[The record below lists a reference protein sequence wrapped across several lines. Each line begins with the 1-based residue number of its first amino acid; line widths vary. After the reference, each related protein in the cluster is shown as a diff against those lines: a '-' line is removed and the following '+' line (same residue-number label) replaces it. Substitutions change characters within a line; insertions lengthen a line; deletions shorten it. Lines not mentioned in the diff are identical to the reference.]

1 MKKKIYVVKI
11 GRETGIYDEYKK
23 CEAQVKG
30 FRGAVFRS
38 IDYRTEFE
46 KEDKNKEG
54 SLRYAFMCAEAY
66 MSDVRIGG
74 FKLVY
79 QGENQDYMEEESWK
93 KEGFLP
99 FVKEIPDD
107 ADDLQGED
115 ENGDID
121 DYSDE
126 NDDIDENDGTDETVD
141 GFVLIE
147 DDGELPFA
155 TDVPSGHAEP
165 ESQEEQET
173 SPEES
178 AVHNYDH
185 TKEKEVYSELQ
196 IPERPN
202 QNKPWVEILL
212 YIAGHRHPKETYV
225 GRYHAPTLYITLL
238 KFVFRPKSVLR
249 EFVNVYMSHIYPE
262 ISNEVSMECSPED
275 WFDDACEAWED
286 SDEYRV
292 LKQRFEKN
300 GMEYLD
306 FDEIFHRYDAFVED
320 NAKSSL
326 RTNSKT
332 YKAMKK
338 YIKQGGHSLSDL
350 YQELTGNKV
359 YREELMK
366 VSGPYEN
373 PDFDQKIYGKE
384 TETSFRQQTKQQFK
398 QQIMYTESIGMK
410 LKEKVIGQ
418 DDAIDKLEFSF
429 FHAEKSARQKN
440 KRKGPRGVF
449 LFAGPSGVGKT
460 FTARLFADELGL
472 PFRRFDMSGYANRW
486 ASEELAGSSTI
497 YKDSKPGVLTEYVNA
512 NPHSV
517 LLFDEIE
524 KAHIRVIRLFLQIL
538 DDGIC
543 FDRFY
548 DTNMSFED
556 TIIIFTT
563 NAGKQ
568 RYSDAKDENLT
579 VLPDKV
585 VIDALAKDI
594 NPETRAPF
602 FPPEI
607 LSRMSSHT
615 VIMFNHLKADALRRV
630 VERDV
635 ENQLR
640 QSEQETG
647 YNLSIGKSKVAKT
660 VLYSMGGSA
669 DARNASVLAGKLI
682 DQQLYEFTNS
692 MMQKTL
698 WDNTENLK
706 QIEWVCDFTEAT
718 DEVKEIYSGEKN
730 RVIPVLGTM
739 QYEPSGSLKEND
751 IIVKNTTDSDA
762 FMEMLHKERVL
773 FAVIDY
779 TLGLGS
785 TESSLNIADARSAGG
800 VVFLKTA
807 EEFDDIP
814 IYILYGGKSEYAY
827 TDREKNDLLKR
838 GAGGFINRDFYANE
852 LEMAYWDVCCQ
863 KVMNT
868 LARRHQLLT
877 YKTRKIFDDNH
888 PEAGKIEF
896 YALKLE
902 TAVDSEDISSIL
914 SDADRPNTKF
924 DDVIGA
930 EEAKDE
936 LRYYVDY
943 LKKPKDFLKRSGMLP
958 KGILLYGP
966 KGTGK
971 TTLARAMAGESDV
984 AFFQTSAAEF
994 KGPRTGESEANIKR
1008 IFERARK
1015 YAPAII
1021 FIDEIDAIG
1030 RKRDGSDP
1038 RTESMLTVLFTQMDG
1053 FLGADSNR
1061 PVFVLAAT
1069 NYGATAEDDG
1079 IGSLDEALLRRFDNQ
1094 IYVDLPNESER
1105 EQYILKMLAGRNIT
1119 TVSEDTARDIAEKT
1133 KGQSLSDIRNVFG
1146 LALRTAIKQSR
1157 DITADDLLSAL
1168 KKFNSLPSNVERPNT
1183 KFDDVIGAEN
1193 AKKELRYFI
1202 KYLKEPKE
1210 FLKKGAGQP
1219 KGILLYGDPGTGK
1232 TLLARAMAGESG
1244 VTFLQTSA
1252 TEFMS
1257 KWVGES
1263 EANIRRLFAKARKY
1277 APAIIFIDEIDAIGK
1292 KRTGS
1297 ETTPHTEGMLNALL
1311 TEMDGFR
1318 GSDSNNPVFVLA
1330 ATNAKVRGE
1339 KGGIGSSLDDALL
1352 RRFDNQ
1358 IYVDL
1363 PRESEREQYILKM
1376 LADRNITTVSQEAAH
1391 SIAERTAGR
1400 SLAYLKNVFEF
1411 ALRKAIEQETDMTDD
1426 DLLTAL
1432 EDYNHGEKKEHTPDY
1447 YKSVAIHETGHAY
1460 VSYISGDKPS
1470 YITIESRGD
1479 FGGYM
1484 RRANQEDVASY
1495 TREELLARIRTALA
1509 GRAAEQVFYGKEM
1522 SLNTGASSDLRNAT
1536 DIAFQIVCTFGMEDD
1551 QLIVLS
1557 KDEILKS
1564 ALAGEYTAKVN
1575 EILKAEMKNAIEII
1589 ENAKDKIWRI
1599 ADVLVKEN
1607 RLTGKQF
1614 EELMEAE
1621 K

>member
-30 FRGAVFRS
+30 FSGAKFRGF
-38 IDYRTEFE
+38 DYRTEFE
-46 KEDKNKEG
+46 KEDENKEG
-54 SLRYAFMCAEAY
+54 SLRYAFMCAEEF

-74 FKLVY
+74 LKLVY

-99 FVKEIPDD
+99 FGEEIPDD
-107 ADDLQGED
+107 AGNLQGE
-115 ENGDID
+115 G
-121 DYSDE
+121 E
-126 NDDIDENDGTDETVD
+126 NDDIDEKDGTDETVD

-147 DDGELPFA
+147 DDGELPFVK
-155 TDVPSGHAEP
+155 DIPSGHAEP
-165 ESQEEQET
+165 ESREEQET

-178 AVHNYDH
+178 AVHDYDH
-185 TKEKEVYSELQ
+185 TKEEEVYSELQ

-212 YIAGHRHPKETYV
+212 YIAGYRQPKETYV
-225 GRYHAPTLYITLL
+225 GRYHVPTLYITLL
-238 KFVFRPKSVLR
+238 KFVFRPKSILC
-249 EFVNVYMSHIYPE
+249 EFVNVYKCHIYPE
-262 ISNEVSMECSPED
+262 IRDEVTMECSPED

-306 FDEIFHRYDAFVED
+306 FDEIFHRYEVFVED

-350 YQELTGNKV
+350 YQELTENKV

-366 VSGPYEN
+366 VSGPFEN

-384 TETSFRQQTKQQFK
+384 TEASFRQQTKQQFK

-429 FHAEKSARQKN
+429 FHAEKSAHQKN
-440 KRKGPRGVF
+440 KRKGPRSVF

-460 FTARLFADELGL
+460 FTAQLFADELGF

-512 NPHSV
+512 KPHSV

-524 KAHIRVIRLFLQIL
+524 KAHIRVIQLFLQIL

-548 DTNMSFED
+548 DTNISFED

-568 RYSDAKDENLT
+568 RYGDAKDENLT

-615 VIMFNHLKADALRRV
+615 ILMFNHLKADALRRV

-647 YNLSIGKSKVAKT
+647 YNLSIGKSKLAKT

-706 QIEWVCDFTEAT
+706 QIEWGCDFTEAT

-751 IIVKNTTDSDA
+751 IIVKNTTDPDA

-779 TLGLGS
+779 TLGSES
-785 TESSLNIADARSAGG
+785 TESSLNIADARTAGG
-800 VVFLKTA
+800 VVFQKTA

-814 IYILYGGKSEYAY
+814 IYILYGGESEYKY

-838 GAGGFINRDFYANE
+838 GVSSFINREFYENE
-852 LEMAYWDVCCQ
+852 LEMAYWDVCCR

-877 YKTRKIFDDNH
+877 YRTRKIFDDKH

-896 YALKLE
+896 YDLKLE
-902 TAVDSEDISSIL
+902 TAVESEDIPSLL
-914 SDADRPNTKF
+914 SDAERPNTKF
-924 DDVIGA
+924 NDVIGA
-930 EEAKDE
+930 EDAKDE
-936 LRYYVDY
+936 LQYYVNY
-943 LKKPKDFLKRSGMLP
+943 LKKPKDFLKRGVMPP

-966 KGTGK
+966 PGTGK
-971 TTLARAMAGESDV
+971 TMLARAMAGESDV
-984 AFFQTSAAEF
+984 AFFQISAAEF
-994 KGPRTGESEANIKR
+994 KSPYTGESEANIRR

-1021 FIDEIDAIG
+1021 FIDEIDVIG
-1030 RKRDGSDP
+1030 KKRTGSDSG
-1038 RTESMLTVLFTQMDG
+1038 TESMLTALFTQMDG

-1079 IGSLDEALLRRFDNQ
+1079 IGSLDDALLRRFDNQ

-1105 EQYILKMLAGRNIT
+1105 EQYILKMLADRNIT

-1133 KGQSLSDIRNVFG
+1133 EGQSLSNIQNVFG
-1146 LALRTAIKQSR
+1146 RALRTAIKQSR
-1157 DITADDLLSAL
+1157 DITADDLLSTL
-1168 KKFNSLPSNVERPNT
+1168 KKFNSLPSDAERPNT

-1193 AKKELRYFI
+1193 AKDELRYFI

-1210 FLKKGAGQP
+1210 FLKKGARPP

-1232 TLLARAMAGESG
+1232 TMLARAMAGESG

-1252 TEFMS
+1252 TEFMDS
-1257 KWVGES
+1257 RVGGS

-1297 ETTPHTEGMLNALL
+1297 ETTHHTESMLNALL

-1318 GSDSNNPVFVLA
+1318 GADSNRPVFVLA
-1330 ATNAKVRGE
+1330 ATNSKARGE
-1339 KGGIGSSLDDALL
+1339 KGGIGSLDDALL

-1363 PRESEREQYILKM
+1363 PKESEREQYILKI

-1391 SIAERTAGR
+1391 SIAERTTGK
-1400 SLAYLKNVFEF
+1400 SLADLQNVFELAF
-1411 ALRKAIEQETDMTDD
+1411 RNAVRQSRTMTED

-1432 EDYNHGEKKEHTPDY
+1432 EQYNHGEKKEHTPEY

-1470 YITIESRGD
+1470 YITIESRGN

-1484 RRANQEDVASY
+1484 QHANQEDVTEY
-1495 TREELLARIRTALA
+1495 TRDELLAWIRTSLA
-1509 GRAAEQVFYGKEM
+1509 GRAAEQVFYGKEK
-1522 SLNTGASSDLRNAT
+1522 SLNTGAYSDLQHAT
-1536 DIAFQIVCTFGMEDD
+1536 DVAFKIVCTYGMEDD
-1551 QLIVLS
+1551 QLIALS
-1557 KDEILKS
+1557 KDKILQS
-1564 ALAGEYTAKVN
+1564 ELAREYTAKVN
-1575 EILKAEMKNAIEII
+1575 EILKTEMKNAIEII
-1589 ENAKDKIWRI
+1589 ENAKDKIRRI
-1599 ADVLVKEN
+1599 ADVLVKDN

>member
-30 FRGAVFRS
+30 FSGAKFRGF
-38 IDYRTEFE
+38 DYRTEFE
-46 KEDKNKEG
+46 KDDEDKEG
-54 SLRYAFMCAEAY
+54 SLRHAFMRAEEF

-74 FKLVY
+74 LKLVY
-79 QGENQDYMEEESWK
+79 QGENQDYTEEESWK

-99 FVKEIPDD
+99 FGEEIPDD
-107 ADDLQGED
+107 AGTLQGE
-115 ENGDID
+115 G
-121 DYSDE
+121 E
-126 NDDIDENDGTDETVD
+126 NDDIDETVD
-141 GFVLIE
+141 GFVFIE
-147 DDGELPFA
+147 DDSELPFA
-155 TDVPSGHAEP
+155 IEVPSGHGEP
-165 ESQEEQET
+165 ESREGQEAF
-173 SPEES
+173 PEES
-178 AVHNYDH
+178 AVRDYDH
-185 TKEKEVYSELQ
+185 TKEEEIFSELQ

-202 QNKPWVEILL
+202 QNKPWVEMLL
-212 YIAGHRHPKETYV
+212 YIAGYRQPKETYV
-225 GRYHAPTLYITLL
+225 GRYHVPTLYVTLL
-238 KFVFRPKSVLR
+238 KFVFRPKSILC
-249 EFVNVYMSHIYPE
+249 EFVNVYKCHIYPE
-262 ISNEVSMECSPED
+262 IRDEVSLECSPED
-275 WFDDACEAWED
+275 WIDDACEAWED

-306 FDEIFHRYDAFVED
+306 FDEIFYRYDAFVED

-338 YIKQGGHSLSDL
+338 YIRQGGHSLSGL
-350 YQELTGNKV
+350 YRELTENEV

-366 VSGPYEN
+366 VSGPYDN

-384 TETSFRQQTKQQFK
+384 TEASFKQQSKQQFK

-460 FTARLFADELGL
+460 FTAQLFADELGL

-524 KAHIRVIRLFLQIL
+524 KAHIRVIQLFLQVL

-548 DTNMSFED
+548 DTNISFED

-568 RYSDAKDENLT
+568 RYSDGKDENLT

-635 ENQLR
+635 ENQLG

-647 YNLSIGKSKVAKT
+647 YNLRVGKSKLAKT

-698 WDNTENLK
+698 WDNTENLR
-706 QIEWVCDFTEAT
+706 QIEWDCDFTEAT
-718 DEVKEIYSGEKN
+718 DEVREIYSGEKN
-730 RVIPVLGTM
+730 RVVPVLGTM
-739 QYEPSGSLKEND
+739 QYEPFGSLKEND
-751 IIVKNTTDSDA
+751 IIVKNTTDPDG
-762 FMEMLHKERVL
+762 FMKMLHEERVL

-779 TLGLGS
+779 TLGS
-785 TESSLNIADARSAGG
+785 ESAESSLNIADARTAGG
-800 VVFLKTA
+800 VVFRKTA

-814 IYILYGGKSEYAY
+814 IYILYGGESGYQY
-827 TDREKNDLLKR
+827 TDREKNDLVKR
-838 GAGGFINRDFYANE
+838 GASGFVDREFYENE
-852 LEMAYWDVCCQ
+852 LEMAYWDVCCR

-868 LARRHQLLT
+868 LARKHQLLT
-877 YKTRKIFDDNH
+877 YKTRKIFDDRH

-896 YALKLE
+896 YDLKLE
-902 TAVDSEDISSIL
+902 TAVESEDMSSLL
-914 SDADRPNTKF
+914 SDAERPNTKF
-924 DDVIGA
+924 NDVIGA
-930 EEAKDE
+930 EDAKDE
-936 LRYYVDY
+936 LRYYVNY
-943 LKKPKDFLKRSGMLP
+943 LKKPKDFLKRGVMPP

-966 KGTGK
+966 PGTGK
-971 TTLARAMAGESDV
+971 TMLARAMAGESDV

-994 KGPRTGESEANIKR
+994 KSPHTGESEANIRR

-1015 YAPAII
+1015 YAPAIL
-1021 FIDEIDAIG
+1021 FIDEIDVIG
-1030 RKRDGSDP
+1030 RKRTGSDSG
-1038 RTESMLTVLFTQMDG
+1038 TESMLTVLFTQMDG

-1079 IGSLDEALLRRFDNQ
+1079 IGSLDDALLRRFDNQ

-1105 EQYILKMLAGRNIT
+1105 EQYILKMLADRNIT
-1119 TVSEDTARDIAEKT
+1119 TVSEDAVRDIAEKT
-1133 KGQSLSDIRNVFG
+1133 EGQSLSNIQNVFG
-1146 LALRTAIKQSR
+1146 RALRTAIKQSR
-1157 DITADDLLSAL
+1157 DITDDDLLSTL
-1168 KKFNSLPSNVERPNT
+1168 KKFNSLPSDAERPNT
-1183 KFDDVIGAEN
+1183 RFDDVIGAED
-1193 AKKELRYFI
+1193 AKDELRYFI

-1210 FLKKGAGQP
+1210 FLKKGARPP

-1232 TLLARAMAGESG
+1232 TMLARAMAGESG

-1252 TEFMS
+1252 TEFMDS
-1257 KWVGES
+1257 HVGGS

-1277 APAIIFIDEIDAIGK
+1277 APAILFIDEIDAIGK

-1297 ETTPHTEGMLNALL
+1297 ETTHHTEGMLNALL

-1318 GSDSNNPVFVLA
+1318 GADSNRPVFVLA
-1330 ATNAKVRGE
+1330 ATNSKARGE
-1339 KGGIGSSLDDALL
+1339 SGGIGSLDDALL

-1363 PRESEREQYILKM
+1363 PKESEREQYILKM
-1376 LADRNITTVSQEAAH
+1376 LADRNVTTASREAAR
-1391 SIAERTAGR
+1391 SIAERTTGK
-1400 SLAYLKNVFEF
+1400 SLADLQNVFELAF
-1411 ALRKAIEQETDMTDD
+1411 RNAVRQSRNMTED

-1432 EDYNHGEKKEHTPDY
+1432 EQYNHGERKEHTPEY

-1470 YITIESRGD
+1470 YITIESRGN

-1484 RRANQEDVASY
+1484 QHANQEDATEY
-1495 TREELLARIRTALA
+1495 TRDELLAWIRTSLA
-1509 GRAAEQVFYGKEM
+1509 GRAAEQVFYGKEK
-1522 SLNTGASSDLRNAT
+1522 SLNTGAYGDLQHAT
-1536 DIAFQIVCTFGMEDD
+1536 DVAFQIVCTYGMEED
-1551 QLIVLS
+1551 QLIALS
-1557 KDEILKS
+1557 KDEILQS
-1564 ALAGEYTAKVN
+1564 ELAGEYTAKVN
-1575 EILKAEMKNAIEII
+1575 EILKTEMKNAIEII
-1589 ENAKDKIWRI
+1589 ENAKDKIRRI